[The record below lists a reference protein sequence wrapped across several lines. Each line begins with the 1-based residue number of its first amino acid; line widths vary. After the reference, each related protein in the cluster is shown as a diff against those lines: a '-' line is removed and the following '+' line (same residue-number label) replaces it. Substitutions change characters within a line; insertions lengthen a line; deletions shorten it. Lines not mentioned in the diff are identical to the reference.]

1 MRLHPIVWALMRGAG
16 RDDVIPLAY
25 PVTTKSGEQIS
36 AIPVS
41 KGQNIQLSIAAYNRS
56 VLSLFGLPT

>member
-1 MRLHPIVWALMRGAG
+1 MRLHPIVWGLIRTAG

-25 PVTTKSGEQIS
+25 PITTKFGEQIS

-41 KGQNIQLSIAAYNRS
+41 KGQNINISICAYNR
-56 VLSLFGLPT
+56 